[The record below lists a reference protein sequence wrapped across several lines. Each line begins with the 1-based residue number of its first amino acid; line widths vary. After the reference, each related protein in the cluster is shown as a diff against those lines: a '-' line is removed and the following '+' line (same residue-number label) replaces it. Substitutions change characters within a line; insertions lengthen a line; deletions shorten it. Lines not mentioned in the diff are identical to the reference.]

1 MSVIIDGTS
10 KNLTEFLGEFH
21 YLIDLVHNYGV
32 DWARVPTAEEE
43 EAFESSSPEMLA
55 DYGSLANAIDDN
67 RSQYWQSVRSQ
78 VRHFFHD
85 IDEERKKNGQPT
97 SVSELPKE
105 LRRSIVASFALRSR
119 GGSLP
124 STNFDKCLAL
134 IY

>member
-1 MSVIIDGTS
+1 MSVIIDETRA
-10 KNLTEFLGEFH
+10 EFNGEFH
-21 YLIDLVHNYGV
+21 YLIDLVHNYGGV
-32 DWARVPTAEEE
+32 WARADTAEEE
-43 EAFESSSPEMLA
+43 EAFNRDPELVA
-55 DYGSLANAIDDN
+55 CYGSLANCVQDQRA
-67 RSQYWQSVRSQ
+67 QHWQSVRSR

-85 IDEERKKNGQPT
+85 IDEEREKNGQPT
-97 SVSELPKE
+97 SVADLPPE

>member
-1 MSVIIDGTS
+1 MSVIIDGMD
-10 KNLTEFLGEFH
+10 KNRAEFNGEFD

-32 DWARVPTAEEE
+32 DWVRVPTAEEE
-43 EAFESSSPEMLA
+43 EAFRFSSPEMFVS
-55 DYGSLANAIDDN
+55 YGSLANAIDDN
-67 RSQYWQSVRSQ
+67 RSQYWQSVRSR
-78 VRHFFHD
+78 VRRFYGA
-85 IDEERKKNGQPT
+85 IDEEREENGQPT
-97 SVSELPKE
+97 SVADLPRE